1 MINEL
6 INSEN
11 EIDTL
16 NENIERKNNI
26 IAGLY
31 EIIVG
36 TNDIDLIA
44 NAGIVMQKANFESK

>member
-11 EIDTL
+11 EIDIL

-31 EIIVG
+31 EIIVS
-36 TNDIDLIA
+36 TNDINLIA
-44 NAGIVMQKANFESK
+44 KAGIVMQKANFEK